1 MSTLADLNKSMYDVL
16 IIGMIL
22 STLTYVVGLILF
34 FVQHPQP
41 LEATL
46 VQYPSVGAW
55 WQDLLSFQSA
65 AVLTLATVILIATP
79 ITRVFVSIWVFAAN
93 RDGRFVMVTV
103 VVALILLASMA
114 LGYVGHFQPQ

>member
-1 MSTLADLNKSMYDVL
+1 VSMLADLNKSMYAVL
-16 IIGMIL
+16 IIGMIF

-34 FVQHPQP
+34 FVQNPQP
-41 LEATL
+41 LEASL
-46 VQYPSVGAW
+46 VQYASVGAW
-55 WQDLLSFQSA
+55 WQDLLSLQSA

-93 RDGRFVMVTV
+93 RDRKFVMVTA
-103 VVALILLASMA
+103 VVALILLASLA